1 MENITTLNEK
11 NFKQEVIDSEQAVL
25 VDFWAPWCG
34 PCKMMTPILEELNKD
49 NNSKLKIGKLN
60 TDENQALA
68 ANYGITGIPT
78 LIIFKNGEPAER
90 IVGVLP
96 KEEIQK
102 KIDSTI

>member
-1 MENITTLNEK
+1 MDNIITLNEK
-11 NFKQEVIDSEQAVL
+11 NFNQEVIDSEKPVL
-25 VDFWAPWCG
+25 VDFWAPWCS
-34 PCKMMTPILEELNKD
+34 PCKMMAPILEELNKD

-60 TDENQALA
+60 TDENQAIA
-68 ANYGITGIPT
+68 TNYGITGIPT

-102 KIDSTI
+102 KIDSSM

>member
-1 MENITTLNEK
+1 MDTIITLNEK
-11 NFKQEVIDSEQAVL
+11 NFKQEVLDTEQPVL

-34 PCKMMTPILEELNKD
+34 PCKMMAPILDELAADLDGKV
-49 NNSKLKIGKLN
+49 KIGKLN
-60 TDENQALA
+60 TDENPSVA

-78 LIIFKNGEPAER
+78 LILFKNGNPEDR

-102 KIDSTI
+102 KIDSNM

>member
-1 MENITTLNEK
+1 MKNITTLNEK
-11 NFKQEVIDSEQAVL
+11 NFKQEVLDSEQPVL
-25 VDFWAPWCG
+25 VDFWAPWCA
-34 PCKMMTPILEELNKD
+34 PCKMMTPILEELDKD

>member
-1 MENITTLNEK
+1 MDTIITLNEK
-11 NFKQEVIDSEQAVL
+11 NFKQEVLDTEQPVL

-34 PCKMMTPILEELNKD
+34 PCKMMAPILDELASDLDGKV
-49 NNSKLKIGKLN
+49 KIGKLN
-60 TDENQALA
+60 TDENPSVA

-78 LIIFKNGEPAER
+78 LILFKNGNPEDR

-102 KIDSTI
+102 KIDSNM

>member
-1 MENITTLNEK
+1 MDNIITLNEQ
-11 NFKQEVIDSEQAVL
+11 NFKQEVLDAKQPVL

-34 PCKMMTPILEELNKD
+34 PCKMMAPILDELAADLSGKV
-49 NNSKLKIGKLN
+49 KIGKLN
-60 TDENQALA
+60 TDENQSVA

-78 LIIFKNGEPAER
+78 LILFKNGNPEDR

-102 KIDSTI
+102 KIDSNM